1 MLKIEV
7 FCTKSD
13 VKLHVYELVKFN
25 KIGKNHT
32 IDMFMD
38 EEI

>member
-7 FCTKSD
+7 LYTKSD
-13 VKLHVYELVKFN
+13 VKLHVYELVKFS
-25 KIGKNHT
+25 KIGKNPT
-32 IDMFMD
+32 IVMFMD